1 MNSLYELTRLIT
13 RNKLKKV
20 ILLGQ
25 SGNEDTLID
34 TLYDYILNNPGK
46 SEKEI
51 AEHIY
56 GDSNSLKQF
65 RKLKSKLKY
74 RLIDHIFIIDDKK
87 PTQDT
92 IESASTHCW
101 REWAAVKILLH
112 KECNLCAIDLAEKLL
127 GQAITYE
134 LVDLVLAISRT
145 LRAYYTTYIG
155 DTSKFHYY
163 NNLYREYERYYQL
176 EVQAEEYRQLLII
189 QLVNSKSN
197 KEEVGQLASEY
208 YRQLEPH
215 LSSCSL
221 FAFQRYARFIQL
233 IAHMNRFDYEG
244 SIRICEDAI
253 TFIEQKPFVSRA
265 YIAMFL
271 YQQIACFIQL
281 QQYDRGR
288 EAILRG
294 EQMEKV
300 GSYNWFKL
308 RELHLLLGFH
318 SANYQNAYEIYT
330 DTIKHAKFSA
340 QPPIVAETWKIYEAY
355 LYYLFYLKLII
366 PAEDDVVFSK
376 FRQAK
381 FMNEVP
387 IFSKD
392 KRGMN
397 IPILIL
403 QIIFNIAQKKYA
415 RAIDRIE
422 AIEKYCAR
430 YVRRNEHYRSNNF
443 IRMLLLIPQHNFHQA
458 AVTRHCQRYL
468 NNIRKVPIEMAA
480 QSHEIEII
488 PYETL
493 WKLTL
498 STLKMELYWPAKR
511 RKRKCL

>member
-1 MNSLYELTRLIT
+1 MIT

-20 ILLGQ
+20 KLLGQ
-25 SGNEDTLID
+25 SDREETLID
-34 TLYDYILNNPGK
+34 TFYEYLLDNPGK
-46 SEKEI
+46 TEEEA
-51 AEHIY
+51 AEQLY
-56 GDSNSLKQF
+56 GNTHSLKQF
-65 RKLKSKLKY
+65 QKLKSKLKY
-74 RLIDHIFIIDDKK
+74 RLIDHVFIIEDKR
-87 PTQDT
+87 PTQGT

-112 KECNLCAIDLAEKLL
+112 KECHLSAIDLAEKLL
-127 GQAITYE
+127 SRAITFE
-134 LVDLVLAISRT
+134 LVDLVMAISRT

-155 DTSKFHYY
+155 DSGKFHYY
-163 NNLYREYERYYQL
+163 TELYQEYDRYYQL
-176 EVQAEEYRQLLII
+176 EMQAEEYRQLLILE
-189 QLVNSKSN
+189 LVNSKAN
-197 KEEVGQLASEY
+197 KEEIGLLAAEY

-215 LSSCSL
+215 LADCQL

-233 IAHMNRFDYEG
+233 IAHLHRYDHEA

-253 TFIEQKPFVSRA
+253 DFIEQKPFVSRA
-265 YIAMFL
+265 SIAMFL

-281 QQYDRGR
+281 QQYERGR

-294 EQMEKV
+294 ERLEKV

-308 RELHLLLGFH
+308 RELHLLLAFH
-318 SANYQNAYEIYT
+318 SANYQKAYAIYT
-330 DTIKHAKFSA
+330 DTVRHAKFSA
-340 QPPIVAETWKIYEAY
+340 QPPIVGETWKIYEAY
-355 LYYLFYLKLII
+355 LYYLFYLNKIER
-366 PAEDDVVFSK
+366 AEHDVIFSK

-415 RAIDRIE
+415 IALDRIE

-430 YVRRNEHYRSNNF
+430 YVRRDEHYRSNNF
-443 IRMLLLIPQHNFHQA
+443 IRMLLLIPHHNFHRA
-458 AVTRHCQRYL
+458 AIVRHCARYL
-468 NNIRKVPIEMAA
+468 KNIRQVPIDMAG
-480 QSHEIEII
+480 QPHEIEII

-493 WKLTL
+493 WELTL
-498 STLKMELYWPAKR
+498 STLKMELYWPTRHRR
-511 RKRKCL
+511 RKADNN